1 MVFGLTYGREG
12 GLASTLARGK
22 FFALLAGFSQEA
34 ELEGVPQKDF
44 CSFAGMVLGLERDM
58 IANAALRDGVSKS
71 KAAVATGDAT
81 LKQRLTARLVG
92 KQKRYEGAP

>member
-1 MVFGLTYGREG
+1 MEGVEDSVFRSFAGTVLGLTYGSEG

-58 IANAALRDGVSKS
+58 IANAALRDGVSKTRPPS
-71 KAAVATGDAT
+71 
-81 LKQRLTARLVG
+81 L
-92 KQKRYEGAP
+92 P